1 MNVSF
6 HTYSAAGRGTDVTIF
21 KYAYYNEKI
30 LGNKSYIITSKKANL
45 ETIKKY
51 QSNFQV
57 FLYDDE
63 LNQNSEKLRETFEQF
78 CSKNSIDV
86 FYTTRGGEDDN
97 NLPRNVKTAVHCV
110 FHMNEPHGNVYAGI
124 SEYLSNKYNNKY
136 PFVDY
141 IVELDQPEVID
152 DLRDTLSIPKNA
164 IVLGR
169 HGGYSE
175 FNIKWVHS
183 AIKTALFFRKNLWFI
198 FLNTEKFINHKR
210 AIFLP
215 KSNNLKYKAKF
226 VNTSDAMIHARS
238 MGETFGLSIA
248 EFSIR
253 NKPIITYKGGVDSAH
268 VYFLGEKALYY
279 KTRKGLILTLLL
291 LNKRKLNQ
299 YNWDPYSERFSPEVV
314 MEKFKKVFL

>member
-6 HTYSAAGRGTDVTIF
+6 HTYKFTGRGTDVSIF

-30 LGNKSYIITSKKANL
+30 LGNKSFIISSKKSDKA
-45 ETIKKY
+45 TIKKFKA
-51 QSNFQV
+51 NFQV

-63 LNQNSEKLRETFEQF
+63 LIHNPEKLKEIFEQF
-78 CSKNSIDV
+78 SIKNSIDV
-86 FYTTRGGEDDN
+86 FYTTRGGENDN
-97 NLPRNVKTAVHCV
+97 NLPSNVKTVVHCI

-124 SEYLSNKYNNKY
+124 SEYLSNKYENKY

-141 IVELDQPEVID
+141 IVEMDLPEEKD

-183 AIKTALFFRKNLWFI
+183 AIKIALFFRRNLWFV
-198 FLNTEKFINHKR
+198 FMNTEKFINHKR
-210 AIFLP
+210 AVFLP
-215 KSNNLKYKAKF
+215 KSNNLEFKAKF
-226 VNTSDAMIHARS
+226 VNTSDAMIHGRS
-238 MGETFGLSIA
+238 MGETFGLSVA

-268 VYFLGEKALYY
+268 IYFLGEKALYY
-279 KTRKGLILTLLL
+279 KSRKELIKILLFMK
-291 LNKRKLNQ
+291 KRKLNQ
-299 YNWDPYSERFSPEVV
+299 QNWDLYSERFSPDIV

>member
-30 LGNKSYIITSKKANL
+30 LGNKSYIITSKKADL
-45 ETIKKY
+45 ETIEKY